1 MRCLLY
7 FVVAKVSKLEEL
19 GVETAA
25 LSVDCLNP
33 VTSVIQVSS
42 KNAAAFLEETDTAN
56 KFALKMSGNIY
67 YKIMFFVS
75 CPYISIVFTIN
86 SKLSSFHCVF
96 HHAAAAA
103 WVSVRYCLKHVLSLR
118 STGLIQP
125 VFKLILKSTCS
136 VYICLASCSSPSP
149 VESVHDL
156 VKKVQD
162 LFNQKYSKLSFLQK
176 Q

>member
-7 FVVAKVSKLEEL
+7 FVLAKVSKLEEL

-67 YKIMFFVS
+67 YKIMF
-75 CPYISIVFTIN
+75 
-86 SKLSSFHCVF
+86 L
-96 HHAAAAA
+96 
-103 WVSVRYCLKHVLSLR
+103 CLVL
-118 STGLIQP
+118 I
-125 VFKLILKSTCS
+125 
-136 VYICLASCSSPSP
+136 
-149 VESVHDL
+149 
-156 VKKVQD
+156 
-162 LFNQKYSKLSFLQK
+162 
-176 Q
+176 